1 MVRGVRRLD
10 DMHSAEPAL
19 TPEML
24 AELAVRTL
32 VMIDDDD
39 EVSIEHATEFYRSV
53 PVAELSIVPGT
64 SHGLLVEK
72 PELSNAISVDFLTR
86 DPVQRF
92 APIRRA

>member
-1 MVRGVRRLD
+1 
-10 DMHSAEPAL
+10 MHSAEPAL

-53 PVAELSIVPGT
+53 PVAELSIVPARPMGYW
-64 SHGLLVEK
+64 SRN
-72 PELSNAISVDFLTR
+72 PS
-86 DPVQRF
+86 
-92 APIRRA
+92 